1 MSDALT
7 SGIDHVGLTV
17 ATLSASVD
25 FFVNGL
31 GWSEKGGKPEYPAVF
46 VSDGR
51 TLLTLW
57 QVADLTQLRPFDRRS
72 NVGLHHLAFRVGG
85 SEALDA
91 AFARV
96 ENWPGVQVEFA
107 PEFSGEGPKRHFMI
121 LEPGG
126 NRIEFA
132 WDPRRTSGSP

>member
-1 MSDALT
+1 MPDALT

-17 ATLSASVD
+17 GTLPASVE

-31 GWSEKGGKPEYPAVF
+31 GWCEKGGKPEYPAAF

-51 TLLTLW
+51 SLITLW
-57 QVADLTQLRPFDRRS
+57 QVADPARPGAFDRKS
-72 NVGLHHLAFRVGG
+72 NIGLHHLALRMDS

-91 AFARV
+91 TFARV
-96 ENWPGVQVEFA
+96 ENWPGVVVEFA
-107 PEFSGEGPKRHFMI
+107 PELSGKGPKRHFMI

-132 WDPRRTSGSP
+132 WDPRQS

>member
-1 MSDALT
+1 MGQVLT

-17 ATLSASVD
+17 STLSASVA
-25 FFVNGL
+25 FFVDGL
-31 GWSEKGGKPEYPAVF
+31 GWSEKGGKPEYPAAF

-57 QVADLTQLRPFDRRS
+57 QVADPGRSKALDRKT
-72 NVGLHHLAFRVGG
+72 NIGLHHLALRVDS
-85 SEALDA
+85 SEALET
-91 AFARV
+91 AFARIA
-96 ENWPGVQVEFA
+96 NWPDVQVEFA
-107 PEFSGEGPKRHFMI
+107 PEFSGQGPKRHFMI

-132 WDPRRTSGSP
+132 WDPRQS